1 MYNDYDKGEN
11 RITAPQFFVKK
22 LNKQY
27 NTPLTTEYH
36 DLYTNEFPPYF
47 NRYKYQ
53 EEEQTP
59 YMNQMSFFKRPRRP
73 IDYIEVENKFDNSQR
88 VVKPKQ
94 YYYLNDYNTN
104 RNTVAYEK
112 VFVKRSVKSLRN
124 PTPISINKKHYMIE
138 NYNERNAGYSN
149 DRKAKNYFKKNI
161 EHKSY
166 QEEKNPIK
174 FYRNNPLI
182 KTVNYQRKKNFE
194 KRENPLKPIAQK
206 ICNIIIKGE
215 GKKEKVNKII
225 KSEKNEKSSNL
236 LNDLKIEGNISNASE
251 LAFKSHNF
259 NKKNSNKYKYHYL
272 LDDNSEENDNEE
284 IEEGILVNERKND
297 NKMISPYYCKKANQN
312 RDYEV
317 EEEKKER
324 YLKKSEKE
332 NENEKVRDKNRTI
345 EDFERDGENE
355 KEGEEE
361 GEIEEENTKTNE
373 KRSEDYTQEVEEDG
387 KKYYEK
393 EKYEKINKRNIKEEE
408 FKVDDQEQ
416 VEYTKISKR
425 EKWKNDL
432 ILKKENE
439 VKLKGIKI
447 KKPKMEIQK
456 VEIIHHESDKGPK
469 HKNELLDVINK
480 DNIEIIG
487 IKKPHILE
495 IKKESNI
502 KLLKR
507 LYKPIIEIENI
518 QNFEQIRNKQKKIKD
533 PIFSIIKNEENNVDI
548 IHDEK
553 NEPKLEIENVEN
565 FEQIRNQEKKIG
577 EKIFSIIKN
586 EENNVDIIPEG
597 ESRPKLEIE
606 NVQNFEQM
614 RNQQKKV
621 KKNIF
626 CITKDE
632 EGKVD
637 IISKDKNEPKLEIE
651 KVQNF
656 EQMRNKTKK
665 IKEQIFCITKNEE
678 NNVDILYEAESKS
691 KLEIEKVENFEQM
704 RNKQKKIKE
713 HIFSIIK
720 NEENNVDIIHVEKNE
735 PKLEI
740 EKVQNFEQMR
750 NEEKK
755 NKKDIFII
763 TKNEKYNVDI
773 IPQGESRPKLE
784 IKNVQNFEQMPNK
797 QKKVKEY
804 IFSITKNE
812 EDNVYI
818 KPEQES
824 EPQLEIEKV
833 QTFIQIRNK
842 EKIKNK
848 KAKKNTNL
856 DVVNFKDGNFTL
868 ERIEEEPELDIKN
881 VENLEYIE
889 NKSKKLN
896 NKINDN
902 IIFEIIKEKDKDI
915 EIIGKTSISICDE
928 NSFELK
934 RINSHRMDK
943 SSYRKLKQ
951 SARNVYQ
958 YKGKQI
964 INDAIITPKETR
976 FIIKGKKTVKPKK
989 GRNIIKREITY
1000 FYKSQINPKNKEL
1013 SIGGKIKNTIKPT
1026 LFTFTR
1032 SDSKNNDELKN
1043 EAKSLNINT
1052 INSRK
1057 NSLVSPNNNS
1067 IKNINSNSYV
1077 NSETNTSVKKE
1088 GRIRSYKTT
1097 TILSSNLVQPQPQNQ
1112 TLKSETSSIR
1122 KYYLNANSNK
1132 EKEKEKEEY
1141 NNYKKPTPIL
1151 RDNSSNKQS
1160 NEIILKTEGS
1170 SMSYRRN
1177 KLITNISPS
1186 KENEVSNNKSHV
1198 SVTNSNS
1205 KNQLIKSEEM
1215 NAGKIQSYYN
1225 NRSNLKKDIPLPK
1238 ENLKNKS
1245 NTVSIL
1251 PGEKKNMGRTYIY
1264 SSTRYDQRPQSNE
1277 VKTEKRTYS
1286 NNGIIFINENKKNNK
1301 SENRNDSNNYSK
1313 SNSKK
1318 IIISSSLRDK
1328 LEDNKENNQSKEI
1341 KHNTFYYSSSMTKK
1355 KENKPFIDNNQMYI
1369 SEPSTKDINN
1379 NKLKTNLTRIV
1390 VTSSDN
1396 SPNLIRNA
1404 DKKQTK
1410 DIEPKNMN
1418 KLITNSDKTRISA
1431 DINPNQNENIVSET
1445 TKKIDNNEVI
1455 TEKEIITTTKIE
1467 KIVDENK
1474 KEEKIEIIPQI
1485 SNNLDI
1491 ESQINDANEGM
1502 TEDKI
1507 FEKYNIP
1514 GNDLSDD
1521 TKNYLNSYMSSTRPE
1536 LSDFSKQ
1543 FLISNVT
1550 TSSNT
1555 RPELSNITRAYLF
1568 SQTPIEDDNDEN
1580 K

>member
-1 MYNDYDKGEN
+1 MDYSKKKMYNEYDKGQT

-22 LNKQY
+22 INKKY
-27 NTPLTTEYH
+27 HTPLTTEYP
-36 DLYTNEFPPYF
+36 DLYTNELPPYF

-59 YMNQMSFFKRPRRP
+59 YMNQMSFYKRLRRP
-73 IDYIEVENKFDNSQR
+73 IDYIEVEDKFDNSLR
-88 VVKPKQ
+88 VAKPKQ

-124 PTPISINKKHYMIE
+124 PTPKNINNKNVMIE
-138 NYNERNAGYSN
+138 NYNKRNAGFSN
-149 DRKAKNYFKKNI
+149 DRKSKNYFKKNS
-161 EHKSY
+161 ESQSY
-166 QEEKNPIK
+166 QEEKKHIK
-174 FYRNNPLI
+174 VYKNNPLV
-182 KTVNYQRKKNFE
+182 KTVSYQRKKNFE

-215 GKKEKVNKII
+215 GKKEKDNKII

-236 LNDLKIEGNISNASE
+236 LNEMKIDGNNSKISD
-251 LAFKSHNF
+251 LAFKSHNL
-259 NKKNSNKYKYHYL
+259 NQKNSYNYKYHYL
-272 LDDNSEENDNEE
+272 LDDNSEENGNEE
-284 IEEGILVNERKND
+284 IEERILVNERKND
-297 NKMISPYYCKKANQN
+297 NKIKNQPHIFKNTNQN
-312 RDYEV
+312 RSYEV

-324 YLKKSEKE
+324 YFKE
-332 NENEKVRDKNRTI
+332 NENKNKKVKDKRQMI
-345 EDFERDGENE
+345 ENFEREGENE

-361 GEIEEENTKTNE
+361 GEVEEENTKTNE
-373 KRSEDYTQEVEEDG
+373 KRSEDYTQEQEEDG
-387 KKYYEK
+387 EKYYQK
-393 EKYEKINKRNIKEEE
+393 EKYEKINNRNIKEEE

-416 VEYTKISKR
+416 VEYKKITKE

-439 VKLKGIKI
+439 VKLKGIKM

-456 VEIIHHESDKGPK
+456 VEIIQHECDKDPK
-469 HKNELLDVINK
+469 QKNDLLDVINK

-487 IKKPHILE
+487 IKKPCILE

-502 KLLKR
+502 KLPKR
-507 LYKPIIEIENI
+507 VHKQVIEIEKI
-518 QNFEQIRNKQKKIKD
+518 QNFEQINQKKIKEN
-533 PIFSIIKNEENNVDI
+533 IFSIIKNEENNVDI

-565 FEQIRNQEKKIG
+565 FEQMRNQEKKIR

-621 KKNIF
+621 K
-626 CITKDE
+626 
-632 EGKVD
+632 
-637 IISKDKNEPKLEIE
+637 
-651 KVQNF
+651 
-656 EQMRNKTKK
+656 
-665 IKEQIFCITKNEE
+665 
-678 NNVDILYEAESKS
+678 
-691 KLEIEKVENFEQM
+691 
-704 RNKQKKIKE
+704 E
-713 HIFSIIK
+713 HT
-720 NEENNVDIIHVEKNE
+720 
-735 PKLEI
+735 L
-740 EKVQNFEQMR
+740 
-750 NEEKK
+750 
-755 NKKDIFII
+755 
-763 TKNEKYNVDI
+763 
-773 IPQGESRPKLE
+773 
-784 IKNVQNFEQMPNK
+784 
-797 QKKVKEY
+797 
-804 IFSITKNE
+804 SITKNE
-812 EDNVYI
+812 EDNI
-818 KPEQES
+818 DIIAEQEN

-833 QTFIQIRNK
+833 QTFIQIRNGNK
-842 EKIKNK
+842 VKNK
-848 KAKKNTNL
+848 KAKNNTNF

-868 ERIEEEPELDIKN
+868 ERIDEEPELDIKN
-881 VENLEYIE
+881 VENLEYLE
-889 NKSKKLN
+889 KKRKQLN
-896 NKINDN
+896 NKKNDN
-902 IIFEIIKEKDKDI
+902 IIFEIAKEKDKDI
-915 EIIGKTSISICDE
+915 EIIGKPSIAVCDQ
-928 NSFELK
+928 NKFELK
-934 RINSHRMDK
+934 RINNNKMNK

-951 SARNVYQ
+951 SARNMYE

-964 INDAIITPKETR
+964 INDAIIIPKETR
-976 FIIKGKKTVKPKK
+976 FVIKGKKTIRPKK

-1000 FYKSQINPKNKEL
+1000 FYKSQINQKNKEL

-1026 LFTFTR
+1026 LSAFTR
-1032 SDSKNNDELKN
+1032 DDSKNNDESKN

-1057 NSLVSPNNNS
+1057 NSVLSPNTNS
-1067 IKNINSNSYV
+1067 VKNYNTNSYV
-1077 NSETNTSVKKE
+1077 NSEINNSAKKE

-1097 TILSSNLVQPQPQNQ
+1097 TILSSNLVQPQNQ

-1122 KYYLNANSNK
+1122 KYYLNANLNQEK
-1132 EKEKEKEEY
+1132 EKEKGKEKEEY
-1141 NNYKKPTPIL
+1141 NNYKKPSPIL
-1151 RDNSSNKQS
+1151 RENSS

-1186 KENEVSNNKSHV
+1186 KESEDTKNKSHV
-1198 SVTNSNS
+1198 IVTNSYS
-1205 KNQLIKSEEM
+1205 KSQLIKSEEM
-1215 NAGKIQSYYN
+1215 NNGRIQSYYN

-1238 ENLKNKS
+1238 ENIKNKS
-1245 NTVSIL
+1245 NTISIL
-1251 PGEKKNMGRTYIY
+1251 PGEKKNMARTYIY
-1264 SSTRYDQRPQSNE
+1264 SSTRYNQRPQSNE

-1286 NNGIIFINENKKNNK
+1286 NNGIVFINENKNNNK
-1301 SENRNDSNNYSK
+1301 SENKNNNSNSNSNSNNN
-1313 SNSKK
+1313 SNNNSRK
-1318 IIISSSLRDK
+1318 IFISSSLRDK
-1328 LEDNKENNQSKEI
+1328 LEDNKVNNQSKEI

-1369 SEPSTKDINN
+1369 SEPSTKDKNN

-1396 SPNLIRNA
+1396 SPNLIRNT
-1404 DKKQTK
+1404 DKEKTK

-1418 KLITNSDKTRISA
+1418 KLIISSDKTKITV
-1431 DINPNQNENIVSET
+1431 DEKNLNKNENIDSET
-1445 TKKIDNNEVI
+1445 TKTIDNKEVI
-1455 TEKEIITTTKIE
+1455 IEKEIITTTKTE
-1467 KIVDENK
+1467 TIVDENK
-1474 KEEKIEIIPQI
+1474 KEDKVEILPQI
-1485 SNNLDI
+1485 SNNLDN
-1491 ESQINDANEGM
+1491 ENQVNDVIEGM

-1543 FLISNVT
+1543 FLSSNVT

-1568 SQTPIEDDNDEN
+1568 SQTPIEDDTDEN